1 MSQQVLDSGVLVVAD
16 QSHASPSRL
25 AWRRFRKNRL
35 AMGSLIV
42 LSIIVVLAAL
52 APWIAPYDPA
62 KTDTSALRQPPSL
75 AHPFGTDGS
84 GRDMLTR
91 VMYGARIS
99 LTVGICAVAIYLTI
113 GVILGSISG
122 YIGGRTDTLLQR
134 ITDTVMA
141 FPALIIII
149 ALVPMLGPS
158 IGTIVFVLGL
168 LGWPGV
174 CRLVRAEMLSL
185 REREFTMAARGIG
198 VGSIRI
204 IWRHLLP
211 NVAGPLI
218 VVASFGVAE
227 AIIAEAGLSLLSLGI
242 QAPDTSWGLLLSAAR
257 DVGVIAARPWLWL
270 FPGAALATTVL
281 AINFVGDGVRD
292 ALDPREVARLR

>member
-1 MSQQVLDSGVLVVAD
+1 MTDQVLSPTLPVAIEA
-16 QSHASPSRL
+16 HASPGRL
-25 AWRRFRKNRL
+25 AWRRFRQNRL

-42 LSIIVVLAAL
+42 LLVIVALAAL

-62 KTDTSALRQPPSL
+62 KTDTSVLRQPPNL

-84 GRDMLTR
+84 GRDMLAR

-113 GVILGSISG
+113 GVILGALSG
-122 YIGGRTDTLLQR
+122 YLGGTTDSVIQR

-141 FPALIIII
+141 FPALVIII
-149 ALVPMLGPS
+149 ALVPILGPS
-158 IGTIVFVLGL
+158 IASIVFVLGL

-198 VGSIRI
+198 AGPLRI
-204 IWRHLLP
+204 IGRHLLP

-257 DVGVIAARPWLWL
+257 DVGVIAARPWLWI
-270 FPGAALATTVL
+270 FPGATLAVTVL

>member
-1 MSQQVLDSGVLVVAD
+1 MTSGVVAPTVVATEA
-16 QSHASPSRL
+16 HASPGRL
-25 AWRRFRKNRL
+25 AWRRFRQNRL
-35 AMGSLIV
+35 AMTSLIILAV
-42 LSIIVVLAAL
+42 IVTLAVL
-52 APWIAPYDPA
+52 APWIAPYDPT
-62 KTDTSALRQPPSL
+62 KTDTSALKQPPSL

-84 GRDMLTR
+84 GRDMLSR
-91 VMYGARIS
+91 VLYGARIS
-99 LTVGICAVAIYLTI
+99 LTVGILAVAIYLTI
-113 GVILGSISG
+113 GVILGALSG
-122 YIGGRTDTLLQR
+122 YLGGMTDSVLQR
-134 ITDTVMA
+134 LTDTVMA

-149 ALVPMLGPS
+149 AIVPILGPS
-158 IGTIVFVLGL
+158 VATIVFVLGL

-174 CRLVRAEMLSL
+174 CRIVRAEMLSL
-185 REREFTMAARGIG
+185 REREFALAARGIG
-198 VGSIRI
+198 VHPVRI

-211 NVAGPLI
+211 NIAGPLI

-227 AIIAEAGLSLLSLGI
+227 AIIAEAGLSLLGLGI

-257 DVGVIAARPWLWL
+257 DVGVIAARPWLWI